1 MKKIKKWKKE
11 KKLKKNVGMVMQFV
25 KHAAD
30 GRQKWV
36 PFWIKSA
43 QCVKKKEIKEK
54 IKKNKQ

>member
-43 QCVKKKEIKEK
+43 QCVKKRK
-54 IKKNKQ
+54 